1 MKIIGLTG
9 GIASGKSTV
18 GRWLRAAGLAVV
30 DADQV
35 ARDVVEPGKPAL
47 KALVERFG
55 PEVLTHTGELNR
67 TALGTLVFQDSEAR
81 AALNS
86 ILHPAIAREAAAQLA
101 AVAAQGADWAVY
113 EVPLLFEN
121 NLESSLDATVL
132 VAASEEE
139 QVRRVL
145 RRDGLDFAA
154 ARARLAAQMPVDEK
168 RRRAQYVIEND
179 ADLATLA
186 ARASAVF
193 STVLG
198 RPISLGGP

>member
-1 MKIIGLTG
+1 MNVIGLTG

-18 GRWLRAAGLAVV
+18 GRWLRAAGLRVV

-47 KALVERFG
+47 AALVERFG
-55 PEVLTHTGELNR
+55 AEILTPTGELNR
-67 TALGTLVFQDSEAR
+67 AALGTLVFRDDAAR
-81 AALNS
+81 AALNA
-86 ILHPAIAREAAAQLA
+86 ILHPAIALEAHAQLA
-101 AVAAQGADWAVY
+101 AIAATGALEAVY

-121 NLESSLDATVL
+121 NLERNFFATVL
-132 VAASEEE
+132 VAVDEDE
-139 QVRRVL
+139 QIKRVVQ
-145 RRDGLDFAA
+145 RDGLDIAA
-154 ARARLAAQMPVDEK
+154 ARARLAAQMPIAEK

-186 ARASAVF
+186 VRSSAVF

-198 RPISLGGP
+198 RSITLGP

>member
-1 MKIIGLTG
+1 MNVIGLTG

-18 GRWLRAAGLAVV
+18 GRWLRAAGLPVV

-47 KALVERFG
+47 AALVERFG
-55 PEVLTHTGELNR
+55 AEILTHTGELNR
-67 TALGTLVFQDSEAR
+67 TELGTRVFHDNDMR
-81 AALNS
+81 AVLNS
-86 ILHPAIAREAAAQLA
+86 ILHPAIAHEAAAQLA
-101 AVAAQGADWAVY
+101 AIAATGAEFAVY

-121 NLESSLDATVL
+121 NLEKSMSATVL

-139 QVRRVL
+139 QVKRVL

-154 ARARLAAQMPVDEK
+154 ARARLAAQMPVAEK
-168 RRRAQYVIEND
+168 RRRAQHVIEND

-186 ARASAVF
+186 QRASAVF

-198 RPISLGGP
+198 RPITLGA